1 MIYSISSVHW
11 YLVVVVV
18 VVVALLCGHTGAQVA
33 RLYPTTSVATGALYA
48 HRATQCQE
56 QDYVNSIIRNLKYYF
71 YTPIHRRLYKMED
84 K

>member
-48 HRATQCQE
+48 H
-56 QDYVNSIIRNLKYYF
+56 
-71 YTPIHRRLYKMED
+71 
-84 K
+84 